1 MCYSNCLCDTREN
14 IATMHITIETKNRII
29 HTKNTCVHVH
39 YEINCFKNVMFVV
52 RGIYSYID
60 IIL

>member
-1 MCYSNCLCDTREN
+1 
-14 IATMHITIETKNRII
+14 MHITIETKNRII

-39 YEINCFKNVMFVV
+39 YEINFFKNVIFVV

-60 IIL
+60 IIV